1 MIVNRMS
8 NGQAAAAAAG
18 PVLAALAL
26 LTGLAA
32 GTPASAAAAEPEAFL
47 ASVSCTSSTACIA
60 VGGRAGHNG
69 RNQIFNLSWN
79 GVRWKPQVP
88 VNVNHTQPNNLNS
101 VACVSPTQ
109 CFAVG
114 DVGNFNFADQR
125 RLIEAW
131 NGTAWSI
138 QAFGNPKGTANTFL
152 NSVSCGGPSLCFAFG
167 DENDNTDLPVG
178 PLVEKWDG
186 TGWAVQPALPEPAG
200 ANVIGLDAVSCA
212 SAANCTAVGVV
223 ASKDFTDQQPLAEHW
238 DGTSWSI
245 EAMPPLNG
253 SSQPELFSVSCTG
266 STCIATG
273 RTFDS
278 ATGTYVPLAEFFNG
292 TAWSVV
298 HLAPP
303 IFTSAIVVNGVACT
317 SASNCYAAGVALT
330 FSGHAVTLIE
340 HWNGTQWSVMLTP
353 NAPGE
358 NTLQGVTCTGAGSCM
373 AVGRTDDF
381 GTQSTLAMRLS
392 GGRWSIIPTPSPG

>member
-1 MIVNRMS
+1 MIVHLMR
-8 NGQAAAAAAG
+8 NGQAVARAAG
-18 PVLAALAL
+18 PALAAVAL

-32 GTPASAAAAEPEAFL
+32 AAPANAAAAEPASFL
-47 ASVSCTSSTACIA
+47 ASVSCTSSTACVA
-60 VGGRAGHNG
+60 VGGRAGH
-69 RNQIFNLSWN
+69 RARTQIFNLGWN
-79 GVRWKPQVP
+79 GVRWTPQVP
-88 VNVNHTQPNNLNS
+88 VDVNHTQPNNLNS
-101 VACVSPTQ
+101 IACVSAAE

-114 DVGNFNFADQR
+114 SVGNFNFADNR

-131 NGTAWSI
+131 NGTAWSV
-138 QAFGNPKGTANTFL
+138 QAIGNPKGTENTFL

-200 ANVIGLDAVSCA
+200 ANGIGLEAVSCA
-212 SAANCTAVGVV
+212 SPANCTAVGVV

-245 EAMPPLNG
+245 EPMPTLNG
-253 SSQPELFSVSCTG
+253 SSQPELLSVSCSG
-266 STCIATG
+266 SVCMATG
-273 RTFDS
+273 RMFDS
-278 ATGTYVPLAEFFNG
+278 ATGTYVPLTEFFNG

-303 IFTSAIVVNGVACT
+303 IGTTGIVVTGVACT
-317 SASNCYAAGVALT
+317 SASNCYAAGAALT
-330 FSGHAVTLIE
+330 SSGHAVTLIE
-340 HWNGTQWSVMLTP
+340 QWNGTQWSVLPTP

-373 AVGRTDDF
+373 AVGRTEDL
-381 GTQSTLAMRLS
+381 GTESTLAMRLS
-392 GGRWSIIPTPSPG
+392 GGHWSITPTPSPG

>member
-1 MIVNRMS
+1 M
-8 NGQAAAAAAG
+8 
-18 PVLAALAL
+18 
-26 LTGLAA
+26 
-32 GTPASAAAAEPEAFL
+32 
-47 ASVSCTSSTACIA
+47 
-60 VGGRAGHNG
+60 
-69 RNQIFNLSWN
+69 
-79 GVRWKPQVP
+79 RWKPQVP
-88 VNVNHTQPNNLNS
+88 VDVNHTQPNDLNS
-101 VACVSPTQ
+101 VACVSPTE

-114 DVGNFNFADQR
+114 GVGNFNFADHR

-131 NGTAWSI
+131 NGNAWSI
-138 QAFGNPKGTANTFL
+138 QAVGNPKGTANTFL

-200 ANVIGLDAVSCA
+200 ANVIGLEAVSCA

-245 EAMPPLNG
+245 EAMPLLNG

-266 STCIATG
+266 STCMATG
-273 RTFDS
+273 RRFDP

-303 IFTSAIVVNGVACT
+303 IGATGIVVNGVACT
-317 SASNCYAAGVALT
+317 SASNCYAAGAALIT
-330 FSGHAVTLIE
+330 SGHAVTLIE
-340 HWNGTQWSVMLTP
+340 QWNGTQWSVMLTP

-358 NTLQGVTCTGAGSCM
+358 NTLQDVTCTGTGSCM
-373 AVGRTDDF
+373 AVGRTNDF
-381 GTQSTLAMRLS
+381 STQSTLAMRLS
-392 GGRWSIIPTPSPG
+392 GGRWSITPTPSPG